1 VTVYAFHV
9 PNPYGVCCSGQVAV
23 QAANRTEAVRRI
35 RAAGLKPTRAAV
47 ATPLKL
53 RTPDLAAITTDDE
66 VWIRGVGLSV
76 NGAFIDDDPWRPVT
90 EFRTR
95 YEETSS

>member
-1 VTVYAFHV
+1 VTVYAFHI
-9 PNPYGVCCSGQVAV
+9 PNPYGICCSGQVAV

-35 RAAGLKPTRAAV
+35 RSAGLKPTRAAV

-53 RTPDLAAITTDDE
+53 GSVDLAAITTDE

-76 NGAFIDDDPWRPVT
+76 NNTFIDDDPWRPVT
-90 EFRTR
+90 EFRTLH
-95 YEETSS
+95 EEASP